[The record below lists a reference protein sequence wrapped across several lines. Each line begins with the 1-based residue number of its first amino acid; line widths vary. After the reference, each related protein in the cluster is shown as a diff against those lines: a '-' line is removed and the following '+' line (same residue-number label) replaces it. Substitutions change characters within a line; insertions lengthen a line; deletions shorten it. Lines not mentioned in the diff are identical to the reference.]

1 MKQLLP
7 IFIIVAAGS
16 FALGS
21 LFSFNLNVIR
31 RPLLQQ
37 LFTKPTPAPVDYTK
51 AVLPEAGVQ
60 LPVTWGDLGEKLVK
74 TGVIDSAKFTPITDP
89 GRITISA
96 QNAQAVLNTLWAFG
110 LANKNPIL
118 DSGPMVDKQY
128 GGAANFAS
136 TGGWTIAV
144 GNAMKYYSKYDWVVL
159 TADQQAIVE
168 RVSKNIYRPCCD
180 NSTYFPDCNHGMAML
195 GLLELM
201 VSQGVSESDMYKYAL
216 VVNSYWFP
224 DTYLT
229 IAKYLDSQ
237 GKTWVKADPKE
248 ILGATYSSST
258 GYRKIRS
265 QVEPVQQSGGGGCG
279 I

>member
-1 MKQLLP
+1 MKQLIP
-7 IFIIVAAGS
+7 IFIIIAAGS

-21 LFSFNLNVIR
+21 LFSFKLNVTR
-31 RPLLQQ
+31 RPLLAQ

-51 AVLPEAGVQ
+51 MVLPEVGVQ

-74 TGVIDSAKFTPITDP
+74 TGVVDSTKFTPLTDP

-96 QNAQAVLNTLWAFG
+96 QNAQIVLNSLWAFG
-110 LANKNPIL
+110 LANANPIL
-118 DSGPMVDKQY
+118 DTGPMVDKQY

-144 GNAMKYYSKYDWVVL
+144 GDAMKYYSKYDWVVL
-159 TADQQAIVE
+159 TPDQQAVVE

-195 GLLELM
+195 GLLQLM

-237 GKTWVKADPKE
+237 GKSWVKADPKE

-265 QVEPVQQSGGGGCG
+265 QVEPVEQSGGSGCG
-279 I
+279 V

>member
-1 MKQLLP
+1 MSKLIP
-7 IFIIVAAGS
+7 IFLVIAIGS

-21 LFSFNLNVIR
+21 S
-31 RPLLQQ
+31 RPLLAQ
-37 LFTKPTPAPVDYTK
+37 LFIKPTPTPVDYTK
-51 AVLPEAGVQ
+51 IVLPEAGVQ
-60 LPVTWGDLGEKLVK
+60 LPVTWGDLGDKLVK
-74 TGVIDSAKFTPITDP
+74 SGVIDSTKFTPIADP

-96 QNAQAVLNTLWAFG
+96 QNAQAVLNSLWAFG

-118 DSGPMVDKQY
+118 DTGPMVDKQY
-128 GGAANFAS
+128 DGAANFAS

-144 GNAMKYYSKYDWVVL
+144 GNAMKYYSKYEWVML
-159 TADQQAIVE
+159 TPDQQAVVE

-180 NSTYFPDCNHGMAML
+180 NSTFFPDCNHGMAML

-201 VSQGVSESDMYKYAL
+201 ASQGVSESDMYKYAL

-237 GKTWVKADPKE
+237 GTSWVKADPKE
-248 ILGATYSSST
+248 MLSATYSSST

-265 QVEPVQQSGGGGCG
+265 QVEPVENQGGGGCG
-279 I
+279 V